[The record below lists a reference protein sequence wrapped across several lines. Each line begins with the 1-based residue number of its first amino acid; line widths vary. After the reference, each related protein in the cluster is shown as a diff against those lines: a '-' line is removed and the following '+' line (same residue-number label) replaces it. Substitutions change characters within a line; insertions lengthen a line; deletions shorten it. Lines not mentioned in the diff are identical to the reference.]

1 MNIVILVRLDEVEG
15 KQKAI
20 TEEMETARKQSK
32 VAKDRFLAKRQERF
46 DLFMEA
52 YNHIFGK
59 IDEIYK
65 DLTKSP
71 HYPMGGNA
79 SLSLDNPDEPF
90 EDGVTYHAIPPMKK
104 FRDIDQ
110 LSGGEQTVAALALLF
125 AINNFKPAPFFVL
138 DEVDSALDNV
148 NVNRV
153 ANYIKTIASETFQ
166 VIQISF
172 KSGLYEKAD
181 ALVGIYRDTDE
192 GSSKVL
198 TLKLAEYD

>member
-1 MNIVILVRLDEVEG
+1 MLNRRLDEVEG

-20 TEEMETARKQSK
+20 TDEMETSRRQAK

-52 YNHIFGK
+52 YNHISGK
-59 IDEIYK
+59 IEKIYQ

-71 HYPMGGNA
+71 NYTQGGSATLTLENEE
-79 SLSLDNPDEPF
+79 EPF
-90 EDGVTYHAIPPMKK
+90 EDGVAYHAMPPMKK

-125 AINNFKPAPFFVL
+125 AINSFKTAPFFVL

-153 ANYIKTIASETFQ
+153 ASYIKSVASQSFQ

-198 TLKLAEYD
+198 TLKLADYD